1 MSAGTS
7 AVADLRATFGE
18 LPGVDQHAHPLSGPG
33 REWGLADLLSESAE
47 PGQRAQICH
56 HPAHR
61 RALRDLGA
69 VLGVDA
75 DEDAIAVARRDAGY
89 EQHTRRLLDAGRF
102 EAMLVDD
109 GFPVA
114 EALDL
119 EAQAALAGCP
129 VYRVLRIETV
139 AERAARNWPA
149 FTVVR
154 DRFREAVTE
163 ALDGGTAALK
173 TIAAYR
179 CGLDLPRPE
188 FSDAEQAYGA
198 WRRTSPGD
206 GERTRLAHPA
216 LIAFFLSE
224 ALAVARDR
232 RPVPLQVHTG
242 LGDADLALQRADPAL
257 LGPVIAE
264 AAAARIPVVL
274 LHCYPFVRQAA
285 WLASIHGHVFVDLSL
300 ALLLAG
306 HRGADIVLDALD
318 LAPASKVL
326 FATDASRAAEMFFLA
341 ARWWRDALAGA
352 FGRLVADD
360 ALDAATARRWGEWIL
375 MGNARRLYSL

>member
-1 MSAGTS
+1 MPAEASA
-7 AVADLRATFGE
+7 AADLRASFEE
-18 LPGVDQHAHPLSGPG
+18 LRGVDQHAHLLSGPG
-33 REWGLADLLSESAE
+33 REWSLVDLLSESAE
-47 PGQRAQICH
+47 SGQRAQTRH
-56 HPAHR
+56 HPTHR
-61 RALRDLGA
+61 RALRDLGE
-69 VLGVDA
+69 VLGVEA
-75 DEDAIAVARRDAGY
+75 DEDSVVAARRDAGY
-89 EQHTRRLLDAGRF
+89 EEHTRHLLDAGRF

-114 EALDL
+114 DALDL
-119 EAQAALAGCP
+119 QTQATLAGCP
-129 VYRVLRIETV
+129 VYHILRIETAVEQV
-139 AERAARNWPA
+139 ARHWPA

-154 DRFREAVTE
+154 ARFREAVAE

-198 WRRTSPGD
+198 WRRASPGE
-206 GERTRLAHPA
+206 GAWTRLAHPA

-264 AAAARIPVVL
+264 AAAARVPVVL

-306 HRGADIVLDALD
+306 HRGAEIILDALD

-326 FATDASRAAEMFFLA
+326 FATDASRSAEMFFLA

-352 FGRLVADD
+352 LGRLVAED
-360 ALDAATARRWGEWIL
+360 AIDAATARRWGKWIL
-375 MGNARRLYSL
+375 TGNARRLYSL